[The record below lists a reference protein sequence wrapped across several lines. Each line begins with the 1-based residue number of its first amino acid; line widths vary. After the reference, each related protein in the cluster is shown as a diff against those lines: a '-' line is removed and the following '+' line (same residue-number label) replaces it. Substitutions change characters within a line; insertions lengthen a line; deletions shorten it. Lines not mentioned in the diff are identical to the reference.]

1 MGFLRLHESF
11 YSFIRVV
18 STILFENVQKC
29 RRRQEKESKIKKKK
43 KFQKNDF
50 RSLTKT
56 APPVWTIIVITAQSS
71 KTN

>member
-1 MGFLRLHESF
+1 MGFLCLHESF

-18 STILFENVQKC
+18 STILFENVQKMPTTT
-29 RRRQEKESKIKKKK
+29 RKGKQNKEE
-43 KFQKNDF
+43 FQKNDF